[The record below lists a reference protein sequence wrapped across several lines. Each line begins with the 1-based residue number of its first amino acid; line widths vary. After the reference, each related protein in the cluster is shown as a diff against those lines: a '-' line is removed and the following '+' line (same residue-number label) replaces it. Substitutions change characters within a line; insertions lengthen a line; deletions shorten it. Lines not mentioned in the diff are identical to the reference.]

1 MGSQA
6 SGEAGRAD
14 LITERADGHVKVTL
28 KSPAGFQQAPRG
40 WVTDLEAKEQV
51 KKVHTFLGNGAIV
64 VAEQT
69 TPGDRDQKL
78 YRVWPSSGEMFMG
91 SAEFGKLQSP
101 LSQAAGGASGNLVP
115 MDWEGDSQGCTQPWF
130 IRTVGSG
137 LSTWR
142 R

>member
-1 MGSQA
+1 M
-6 SGEAGRAD
+6 
-14 LITERADGHVKVTL
+14 
-28 KSPAGFQQAPRG
+28 
-40 WVTDLEAKEQV
+40 TDLGAKEQV

-64 VAEQT
+64 VAEEQT

-78 YRVWPSSGEMFMG
+78 YRVWPSSGEVFTG

-101 LSQAAGGASGNLVP
+101 LSRAAGGTSGNLVS
-115 MDWEGDSQGCTQPWF
+115 MEWEGDSQGCTQPWF

>member
-1 MGSQA
+1 M
-6 SGEAGRAD
+6 
-14 LITERADGHVKVTL
+14 ITERAEGHAKVTL
-28 KSPAGFQQAPRG
+28 KSPARFQQAPRG
-40 WVTDLEAKEQV
+40 WVTDLGAKEQV
-51 KKVHTFLGNGAIV
+51 KKVHTFPANGAIV
-64 VAEQT
+64 VAEEQT

-78 YRVWPSSGEMFMG
+78 YRVWPSSGEVFTG

-101 LSQAAGGASGNLVP
+101 LSRAAGGASRNLVP

-130 IRTVGSG
+130 SRTVGSG